1 MAGRAIDAAVG
12 GRRAPAADD
21 RPRPPAA
28 VELAAYRVAQEAL
41 VNALK
46 HGAAPIS
53 VSYRATSAGVTLSVD
68 DAGPGIDRDALT
80 RAERDGRLGIAS
92 MAQRAEAIG
101 ARLVLGAR
109 PAGGTHVGLEWLAHG
124 PDMTRIRVA
133 IVDDH
138 PALRE
143 GTATLL
149 AREPD
154 IEVVATLGYAGRDP
168 GAHRLAT
175 IRPMSSSRTSAS
187 ARRAGCGCWVA
198 TARSR
203 AIPSSGRPRPA
214 IILWTAYDYPQYAAY
229 AYRAGAAGFVVK
241 TAPTAEL
248 IEAIR
253 RVAAGGLHFSSRPD
267 LGTLA
272 LSGRER
278 EVLERVVEGRTND
291 EIGGDL
297 SITTR
302 TVEAHLT
309 RLYERFDVR
318 SRTELATRAVREGW
332 LDVPTT

>member
-1 MAGRAIDAAVG
+1 
-12 GRRAPAADD
+12 
-21 RPRPPAA
+21 
-28 VELAAYRVAQEAL
+28 
-41 VNALK
+41 
-46 HGAAPIS
+46 
-53 VSYRATSAGVTLSVD
+53 
-68 DAGPGIDRDALT
+68 
-80 RAERDGRLGIAS
+80 
-92 MAQRAEAIG
+92 
-101 ARLVLGAR
+101 
-109 PAGGTHVGLEWLAHG
+109 
-124 PDMTRIRVA
+124 MTRIRVA

-154 IEVVATLGYAGRDP
+154 IEVIATLGTLAEIRALVGGAEPPDVIVQDIRLGEESGLRMLAGDGAGDP
-168 GAHRLAT
+168 
-175 IRPMSSSRTSAS
+175 
-187 ARRAGCGCWVA
+187 
-198 TARSR
+198 
-203 AIPSSGRPRPA
+203 PSIRPRPA
-214 IILWTAYDYPQYAAY
+214 IILWTAYDYPQYAAF
-229 AYRAGAAGFVVK
+229 AYRSGAAGFVVK

-278 EVLERVVEGRTND
+278 DVLERVVEGRSND

-297 SITTR
+297 GITTR

-318 SRTELATRAVREGW
+318 SRTELAMRAVREGW
-332 LDVPTT
+332 LDVPAR